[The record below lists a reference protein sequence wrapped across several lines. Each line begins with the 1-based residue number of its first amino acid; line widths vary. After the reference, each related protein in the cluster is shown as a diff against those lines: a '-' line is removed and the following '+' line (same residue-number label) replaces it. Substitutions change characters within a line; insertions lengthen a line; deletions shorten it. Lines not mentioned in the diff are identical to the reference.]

1 VVGFLLV
8 LVQAVL
14 GLIRLAVVVDWLI
27 HCCLNG
33 VGSGPVS
40 RGFFLCSC
48 SVGGVEKTAKIARRG
63 AGSSRPCPALER
75 PLWSVYGS
83 CRPGSMPRPGSE
95 SRNKARLA
103 CPSDAARGGGLL
115 LGSCSGPA
123 GCGGPAMTM
132 SMGPR
137 RCTHWMVLL
146 FCTLLLAFPSHGTDT
161 LFLIEISVV
170 VLINH
175 GSSPV
180 V

>member
-1 VVGFLLV
+1 
-8 LVQAVL
+8 
-14 GLIRLAVVVDWLI
+14 LIQLAVVVDWLI
-27 HCCLNG
+27 H
-33 VGSGPVS
+33 SRGPVPPLADS
-40 RGFFLCSC
+40 LSAVADSSC
-48 SVGGVEKTAKIARRG
+48 SSATSGGVEKASKIARGR

-83 CRPGSMPRPGSE
+83 CSPGSMPRPGSE

-103 CPSDAARGGGLL
+103 CSSDAARGGGLL

-146 FCTLLLAFPSHGTDT
+146 FCTLLLAFPSHGTNT